1 MCVCVCVCTCVLK
14 LERGRMWE
22 EINHREQK
30 EESIW
35 NPRDMKAEAGLF
47 GVKGPKRGGGAHG
60 QSE

>member
-1 MCVCVCVCTCVLK
+1 MCTCVLK